1 MLSILVATAPFFAL
15 IACGYAGA
23 RLRLLPDDAVP
34 ALNTFVL
41 YFALPCMMFRF
52 TLETPFAQIINASV
66 FLTYAVAGLVTLT
79 IFVFAYRFASRGAL
93 HDGAYPGLAVA
104 WSNWGYMGF
113 ALIPAFLGK
122 EALPIIVAGGMADVF
137 IILSAGLALGGAGA
151 GTGPGSNA
159 PAAIARGALLRVVK
173 NPMIWAVVAGAV
185 GSLLS
190 LKLPAAPDQLVR
202 LLGSAAVPVA
212 LFAIGV
218 SLYRPGVPVLRAD
231 VMMITGGKLLLHP
244 YIVGVIAVYLFGL
257 TRLETHVLMLMAALP
272 VAGSVFLFA
281 ERAGSNPQAISGA
294 ILVSTALAFVS
305 FSALCWAMGVQ
316 MTG

>member
-1 MLSILVATAPFFAL
+1 MLSILNATAPFFAL
-15 IACGYAGA
+15 IACGYAA
-23 RLRLLPDDAVP
+23 SRLRLLPENAIP

-52 TLETPFAQIINASV
+52 TLETPFAQIFNAHV
-66 FLTYAVAGLVTLT
+66 FFAYMVAGLATLG
-79 IFVFAYRFASRGAL
+79 IFVFSYRFASRGSL

-122 EALPIIVAGGMADVF
+122 DALPIIVAGGMADLF
-137 IILSAGLALGGAGA
+137 IVLSVGLALAGAGA
-151 GTGPGSNA
+151 GGTGPR
-159 PAAIARGALLRVVK
+159 AILRGAALRVVT
-173 NPMIWAVVAGAV
+173 NPMIWAVIAGAV
-185 GSLLS
+185 GSALDWR
-190 LKLPAAPDQLVR
+190 LPTAPDQLVR

-244 YIVGVIAVYLFGL
+244 YIVGIVAIYLFGL
-257 TRLETHVLMLMAALP
+257 SRAETNVLVLMAALP

-281 ERAGSNPQAISGA
+281 ERAGSNPEAISGS

-316 MTG
+316 LGG